1 MRLLYL
7 RATPGRLPLAIL
19 TTAMALLATAQFA
32 MHIGTT
38 VLGLLMLVGTVE
50 HGTGSMDDSLA
61 NPPTYAEKVYWVLKM
76 VQDLMLLINCVMADS
91 LFVYRCYLVWGRPR
105 KSSWYFQCYFSSQ
118 RLVSTGCIT
127 TYDEDYIDAP
137 PAPFTIDPRIVF
149 VLTLF
154 TNFSLMSLTAGRIWW
169 VTRQQRAVL
178 GPEFMPPYN
187 AAMAI
192 ILESGVVYCAG
203 LNLQVVALTIQNSQA
218 IPVYLTQGA
227 ATQLVSI
234 APTLIVVRVGM
245 GHTTPTT
252 RLTCTGNTTGVDVR
266 RPKSIRFARMG
277 QTTTTVDECELAMVP
292 VVDIGAG
299 ADRDKDKDKVGCLES
314 RSFSGGV

>member
-32 MHIGTT
+32 MHIATT
-38 VLGLLMLVGTVE
+38 VLGLVMLQATVKD
-50 HGTGSMDDSLA
+50 GTGSMNDSLA
-61 NPPTYAEKVYWVLKM
+61 NPPTYAEKMYWVVKLA
-76 VQDLMLLINCVMADS
+76 QDLMMLINCVMADG

-105 KSSWYFQCYFSSQ
+105 KVV
-118 RLVSTGCIT
+118 LVLPVLLLLATIATGSIT
-127 TYDEDYIDAP
+127 AYDEDYMDAP

-154 TNFSLMSLTAGRIWW
+154 TNFTLMILTAGRIWW

-178 GPEFMPPYN
+178 GPELMPPYN

-192 ILESGVVYCAG
+192 ILESGVIYCAG
-203 LNLQVVALTIQNSQA
+203 LILQVVALTIQNWQA
-218 IPVYLTQGA
+218 IPVYLTQGV
-227 ATQLVSI
+227 ATQLVNI

-245 GHTTPTT
+245 GHATPTT
-252 RLTCTGNTTGVDVR
+252 RLTGNITTR
-266 RPKSIRFARMG
+266 ARPKSMRFARSRMG
-277 QTTTTVDECELAMVP
+277 QTTTTTDECELAMVS
-292 VVDIGAG
+292 VMDIGAG
-299 ADRDKDKDKVGCLES
+299 AGEDKVDC
-314 RSFSGGV
+314 